1 MKEPAPLIGADGEAK
16 PLSKKFFSNAE
27 RGRPASLPVA
37 KKVRMNFTI
46 DPDLVE
52 PLNAIGNKSAFVN
65 EAVRKALKG

>member
-1 MKEPAPLIGADGEAK
+1 MKEPAPLIGADGEVK
-16 PLSKKFFSNAE
+16 PLSKIFFANAE

-46 DPDLVE
+46 DADLID

-65 EAVRKALKG
+65 DAIRKALKG